1 MVETCLPEDFVEALA
16 GAVRSGA
23 ELADAL
29 EGRVRNYPKT
39 GEASRAKAALTLAD
53 TEVQELLLTA
63 LHGRFAQVVLEA
75 EEDTPGLRAFSQ
87 KGPGRVV
94 IDPIDGTLH
103 SYLEGQGPYAIIAG
117 LALQDRYEAALVG
130 LPREGLFFDAVRGQG
145 ARRARKG
152 ENSQRVRVDEARRGP
167 GGRILLSY
175 GMPKAVEDFLH
186 EAGYQVGYGCGGALA
201 VAPLIPDV
209 CGAVRWCPGKGVS
222 TRGRV
227 GLLIAREAGAC
238 VCGMRGAAF
247 PDNLDEKAEVLFVAA
262 NDDVLATLSEAFA
275 LAEPT

>member
-1 MVETCLPEDFVEALA
+1 MVETSLPEHFVEALA
-16 GAVRSGA
+16 DAVRRGA
-23 ELADAL
+23 ELAGAL

-39 GEASRAKAALTLAD
+39 GESSRAKAALTLAD

-63 LHGRFAQVVLEA
+63 LRSRFAHVVLEA

-117 LALQDRYEAALVG
+117 LALRDCYEAALVA
-130 LPREGLFFDAVRGQG
+130 LPREGLFFDAVRGKG
-145 ARRARKG
+145 ARWARTD
-152 ENSQRVRVDEARRGP
+152 EAPRRLWVDEGSQGP
-167 GGRILLSY
+167 GSRILLSY
-175 GMPKAVEDFLH
+175 EMPRPVEHFLY

-201 VAPLIPDV
+201 VAPFIPGV

-227 GLLIAREAGAC
+227 GLLIAREAGAH
-238 VCGMRGAAF
+238 VCGKNGSAF
-247 PDNLDEKAEVLFVAA
+247 PGNLDEKAELLFVAA
-262 NDDVLATLSEAFA
+262 NDGVLATLLEAFSLVEGA
-275 LAEPT
+275 